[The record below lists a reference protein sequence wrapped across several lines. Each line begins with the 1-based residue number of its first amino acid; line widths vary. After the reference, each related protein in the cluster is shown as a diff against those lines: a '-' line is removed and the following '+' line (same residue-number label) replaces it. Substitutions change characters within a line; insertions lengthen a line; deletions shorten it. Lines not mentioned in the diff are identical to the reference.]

1 MRIRKKLI
9 VLHTLFSLVLGAVL
23 LLALRPAVESV
34 LDQAEAQQARFAVGL
49 VAEKLQSVPRAAGEP
64 EVGVEALVREL
75 RASMPEGVELKAG
88 QGERLG
94 VDAVT
99 LALARERPGQSVAFR
114 DAAGRNAAAVVDP
127 RSRQDFVATVVLSAA
142 RDAVIWVYVIAAL
155 ALLGVYALIAIALE
169 VVVLPRHVYGPLGR
183 ILAADA
189 ASRASSH
196 EHELIPESAMPADE
210 LGEIMRSRNQTI
222 EALRRHESELARAL
236 RELEC
241 AASDLRRKNHLLET
255 ARQNLADADRLA
267 SLGMMSAGLAH
278 EMNTPL
284 AVIKGLAEKIS
295 ASPTRTLNEAEAAL
309 LLRVIARLERLSE
322 SLLDFARARP
332 LRLSVVPL
340 ASLVDEAWTL
350 VSLDRD
356 PGRSQAKVE
365 LQNLVDPALHIRCD
379 ADRMLQV
386 FVNLLR
392 NAVDATTDA
401 RRGSPGTIRVTAE
414 VTQREGRAWLS
425 ITITDSGSGLDPSIL
440 PRLFEPFASTRLD
453 SRGTGLGLA
462 VSEGIVREHG
472 GVIIARNR
480 TDGPGAIFEIMIPST
495 ATGPPD
501 PVAVES
507 SPSERPAFSPT
518 DLTPSPDQG

>member
-34 LDQAEAQQARFAVGL
+34 LNQAEAQQARFAVGL
-49 VAEKLQSVPRAAGEP
+49 VAEKLQAVPRVVGEP
-64 EVGVEALVREL
+64 VIRTEDLVREL
-75 RASMPEGVELKAG
+75 RASMPDGVELKAG
-88 QGERLG
+88 LGERLG

-99 LALARERPGQSVAFR
+99 LTLARDRPGQSVAFR
-114 DAAGRNAAAVVDP
+114 DVNGRNAAVVVDP
-127 RSRQDFVATVVLSAA
+127 QSRQVFVATVVLSAA
-142 RDAVIWVYVIAAL
+142 REAVVWVYVIAAL

-189 ASRASSH
+189 ASRASSP
-196 EHELIPESAMPADE
+196 EQELIPESAMPADE

-222 EALRRHESELARAL
+222 EALRRHESELAKAL
-236 RELEC
+236 RELES
-241 AASDLRRKNHLLET
+241 AATDLRRKNHLLET

-284 AVIKGLAEKIS
+284 AVIKGLAEKI
-295 ASPTRTLNEAEAAL
+295 ASSHARPLDEAEAAL

-332 LRLSVVPL
+332 LRLSSGSV
-340 ASLVDEAWTL
+340 ASLIDEAWTL
-350 VSLDRD
+350 VSLDRA
-356 PGRSQAKVE
+356 PGRGRAKVE
-365 LQNLVDPALHIRCD
+365 LQNLVDPGIHVRCD

-392 NAVDATTDA
+392 NAVDATSEA
-401 RRGSPGTIRVTAE
+401 RKGAPGTIQVTAE
-414 VTQREGRAWLS
+414 VTQREEQAWLS
-425 ITITDSGSGLDPSIL
+425 VTMTDSGSGLDPSIL

-462 VSEGIVREHG
+462 VSDGIVREHG

-480 TDGPGAIFEIMIPST
+480 TDGQGAVFEIMIPST
-495 ATGPPD
+495 ENAHAPMAAPM
-501 PVAVES
+501 AVES
-507 SPSERPAFSPT
+507 AAPMSRGAARNA
-518 DLTPSPDQG
+518 D